1 MFCEF
6 SYLVIWSDLSKQ
18 CMYCFH
24 GLHCG
29 FSLQLGRLY
38 DYRYLCHLTFRFV
51 YGKNLEEPDYLK
63 PVSNLFSS

>member
-1 MFCEF
+1 
-6 SYLVIWSDLSKQ
+6 
-18 CMYCFH
+18 MYCFH